1 MAFQQ
6 RTRINHQIRLSPV
19 RLISDDGEQLGIL
32 TIEEAR
38 KTAQDKGLD
47 LVEVDPN
54 ARPIVCK
61 IMDWGRAKYDLA
73 KKEKAAKRH
82 EKVLEIKQVKFRPGI
97 DNHDFET
104 KLTHA
109 RRFLEEGRRTKITIM
124 FRRRDLRRPE
134 NGVKILKR
142 VASELAIV
150 GKVETRPGKIE
161 NRDLTMVM
169 VPLLGVGHSVKDAKK
184 AAVEKAEA
192 TERKRLARAAARE
205 AAETGD
211 GDAPSK
217 PAADPAEATP
227 AAAKAARAKATP
239 AAAKAVSAAAV
250 KSAPVAVAK
259 ATPATADDESETAD
273 PAVKTSETVTSN

>member
-1 MAFQQ
+1 M
-6 RTRINHQIRLSPV
+6 
-19 RLISDDGEQLGIL
+19 
-32 TIEEAR
+32 
-38 KTAQDKGLD
+38 
-47 LVEVDPN
+47 EVDPN

-97 DNHDFET
+97 DNHDYET
-104 KLTHA
+104 KLNHA

-142 VASELAIV
+142 VASDLANV

-169 VPLLGVGHSVKDAKK
+169 VPILGVGHSVKDAAT
-184 AAVEKAEA
+184 AAAEKAEA

-205 AAETGD
+205 AAATGD
-211 GDAPSK
+211 GDAPTT
-217 PAADPAEATP
+217 PVDEATEGTPAEASP
-227 AAAKAARAKATP
+227 VVAKAAPAKATP
-239 AAAKAVSAAAV
+239 AVARAVRAKSTLAAAKAIPAGAAKPV
-250 KSAPVAVAK
+250 PVAVPE
-259 ATPATADDESETAD
+259 ATPATADDESEAAD
-273 PAVKTSETVTSN
+273 PGVETSETVTSN